1 MLVGTGKSF
10 LIEVIKE
17 QVAEI
22 WATSAQDSVTCAVA
36 APTEL
41 AAFNVEGVTIHQT
54 AGYWSLLKAS
64 QKIMKTTFQHLK
76 LFISDEVSMISN
88 LNTAYWYRCLKGVFG
103 TDNWFGS
110 RKVSLLE
117 IFCNCH

>member
-1 MLVGTGKSF
+1 M
-10 LIEVIKE
+10 
-17 QVAEI
+17 
-22 WATSAQDSVTCAVA
+22 A

-41 AAFNVEGVTIHQT
+41 AVFNVEGVHQT

-88 LNTAYWYRCLKGVFG
+88 LNTAYWYWCLKGVFG

-110 RKVSLLE
+110 TNSFFVGDLLQLPLV
-117 IFCNCH
+117 NGASV